1 MTPNNGA
8 AGNSRCPCQLRLIYE
23 ICLSSL
29 HSTSRSAAVPELWTL
44 GVNMCTTQQEVRSK
58 DYFAFTLIELL
69 VVIAIIGILVA
80 LLLPALSQSKRKAQQ
95 IQCVGNL
102 HQQGVAMH
110 TFMAEYNCY
119 PTWITSSNTDLPG
132 RWWLTQLEQ
141 TGFGISNPEKDFY
154 QKGVWQCPSASE
166 RTGQLENFPFYGLN
180 VFGVLPVGN
189 LVTNF
194 GLGGQRSQDLKTLKP
209 IGDTEVA
216 APSEMMAIG
225 DSDAFAFM
233 RSVGYDFYHFSFR
246 HQNKVNV
253 AFCDG
258 HVESPTLHFLFE
270 DTTDGALARWNRDH
284 QPHREK
290 L

>member
-1 MTPNNGA
+1 MHSRISLCHGSTPRTGQD
-8 AGNSRCPCQLRLIYE
+8 SRWGLQYSYIKPGLYNQKLD
-23 ICLSSL
+23 
-29 HSTSRSAAVPELWTL
+29 
-44 GVNMCTTQQEVRSK
+44 VNMCATQQEVRSK

-80 LLLPALSQSKRKAQQ
+80 LLLPSLSQSKQKAQQ
-95 IQCVGNL
+95 IQCIANL
-102 HQQGVAMH
+102 RQQGVAMH
-110 TFMAEYNCY
+110 TFKAEYNCY
-119 PTWITSSNTDLPG
+119 PTWITPSNTDLPG
-132 RWWLTQLEQ
+132 RCWLTQLEQ
-141 TGFGISNPEKDFY
+141 AGFGISNPEKDFY

-166 RTGQLENFPFYGLN
+166 RTGQIGNSPFYGLN

-194 GLGGQRSQDLKTLKP
+194 GIGGQRSQDLKTLKP

-216 APSEMMAIG
+216 VPSEMMAIG

-233 RSVGYDFYHFSFR
+233 RSVGYDFYHHTFR
-246 HQNKVNV
+246 HQNKANIV
-253 AFCDG
+253 FCDG

-270 DTTDGALARWNRDH
+270 DISEGALSRWNRDR

>member
-1 MTPNNGA
+1 
-8 AGNSRCPCQLRLIYE
+8 
-23 ICLSSL
+23 
-29 HSTSRSAAVPELWTL
+29 
-44 GVNMCTTQQEVRSK
+44 MCAMQQNAKSEG
-58 DYFAFTLIELL
+58 YFGFSLIELL
-69 VVIAIIGILVA
+69 VVVVIIGVLAA

-132 RWWLTQLEQ
+132 RWWQKQLEQ
-141 TGFGISNPEKDFY
+141 VGFGISNPEKEFY

-166 RTGQLENFPFYGLN
+166 RTGQIGSSPFYGLN

-189 LVTNF
+189 LVINF
-194 GLGGQRSQDLKTLKP
+194 GIGGQRSQDPKTLKP

-216 APSEMMAIG
+216 APADMMAIG
-225 DSDAFAFM
+225 DSDEFAFM
-233 RSVGYDFYHFSFR
+233 RSVGYDFYHLSFR
-246 HQNKVNV
+246 HQNKANV
-253 AFCDG
+253 VFCDG

-270 DTTDGALARWNRDH
+270 DASDEALARWNRDH
-284 QPHREK
+284 QTHREN